1 MSWAKLDDAFADH
14 PKVVGL
20 SDAAFRLHVTAILY
34 AARYETDGEI
44 PGGALDRMGG
54 SPGCAAELADA
65 GLWDITPG
73 GYAIHDYLKYNPS
86 REQRD
91 ELRRRA
97 ADRQER
103 WRNER
108 TNSVSNGV
116 SNAVTNRTPV
126 PDPLPSIRE
135 AKASLVEPAEP
146 AKKRITEAFRAEMR
160 VEFPDLDE
168 AAEFDRATNHV
179 AYRKA
184 IDKRRYYRNWLV
196 NARNFRRNHETNGQ
210 QHRGRAQPQLAIA
223 VAPDGPT
230 RAPDLVG

>member
-44 PGGALDRMGG
+44 PGGVLARMGA
-54 SPGCAAELADA
+54 SPECAAELADA
-65 GLWDITPG
+65 GLWDHATG

-108 TNSVSNGV
+108 TNAVTNP
-116 SNAVTNRTPV
+116 VTNRTPV

-135 AKASLVEPAEP
+135 ANASLVEPAEP
-146 AKKRITEAFRAEMR
+146 AKKRITEAFRAAMR

-196 NARNFRRNHETNGQ
+196 NARNFRRNHEANGKQ
-210 QHRGRAQPQLAIA
+210 PRGRAQPQLAIA
-223 VAPDGPT
+223 VAPDGPA

>member
-44 PGGALDRMGG
+44 PGGVLGRMGG
-54 SPGCAAELADA
+54 APASAEELADA
-65 GLWDITPG
+65 GLWDFTEG

-108 TNSVSNGV
+108 SNGV
-116 SNAVTNRTPV
+116 SNAVTNKTPV
-126 PDPLPSIRE
+126 PDPQPSIRE
-135 AKASLVEPAEP
+135 ANASLAEP
-146 AKKRITEAFRAEMR
+146 AKRLITEAFRAEMR
-160 VEFPDLDE
+160 LEFPDLDE
-168 AAEFDRATNHV
+168 GAEFDKATNHV

-196 NARNFRRNHETNGQ
+196 NARNFRRNHGTNGQ
-210 QHRGRAQPQLAIA
+210 QSRGRAQSQLAIA
-223 VAPDGPT
+223 VSPDGPT